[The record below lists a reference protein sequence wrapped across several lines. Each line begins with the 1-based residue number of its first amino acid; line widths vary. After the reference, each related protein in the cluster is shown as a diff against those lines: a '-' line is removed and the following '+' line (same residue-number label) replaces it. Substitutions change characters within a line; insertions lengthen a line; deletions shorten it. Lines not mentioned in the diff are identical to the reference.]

1 MKGCCYQ
8 TWTMPGSMAS
18 RGVEFSLGPETR
30 LNYSEFFFFFF
41 FCNKVLLKYKRDR
54 ESFWHRHQKGTESAP
69 LLVFSKELYTYK
81 QATRERKASKQRE
94 LHQAPHLQH
103 AIVHILILLSF
114 LILISNRTSLHVRRV
129 RIRTHFP
136 FRRDRALDFWAQ

>member
-1 MKGCCYQ
+1 MKRCCYK
-8 TWTMPGSMAS
+8 TSTMSGSMAS
-18 RGVEFSLGPETR
+18 RGVEFSLGLETR
-30 LNYSEFFFFFF
+30 LNYSEFVFFFFFF
-41 FCNKVLLKYKRDR
+41 FCNKFLLKYKRDR

-103 AIVHILILLSF
+103 ALWDS
-114 LILISNRTSLHVRRV
+114 
-129 RIRTHFP
+129 IRTRWVILGSPRIFILFYSYQWNNSHESW
-136 FRRDRALDFWAQ
+136 RKADFQTNT